1 MNTHRKPRPA
11 PSRRRRVTAALLG
24 GALMFVL
31 FGAADC
37 GGGTETSSDA
47 GQKAKGAAFDVQSKA
62 VPYPGPDLKD
72 SLERRNLR
80 ERLLRQNESDRLG
93 YVYLMS
99 FGNFIGYYTIEGK
112 VSSTQSQMTP
122 ADLTDYACDDGLSGC
137 QAQALEASGDDGSY
151 GENEPG
157 IFFFTTEGAM
167 VQYSGEYVYADQPIA
182 IGDVPELNT
191 KAKVPAAE

>member
-1 MNTHRKPRPA
+1 MIHRKRRPA
-11 PSRRRRVTAALLG
+11 PTRRRRVTAALLG
-24 GALMFVL
+24 GVLLFVL

-37 GGGTETSSDA
+37 GGGTTTSSDA
-47 GQKAKGAAFDVQSKA
+47 GQKAKGQAFEVQSKA
-62 VPYPGPDLKD
+62 VPFPGADLKD

-80 ERLLRQNESDRLG
+80 ERLLRQNEANRQG
-93 YVYLMS
+93 YVYLLS
-99 FGNFIGYYTIEGK
+99 FGNFIGYYTIQGK

-137 QAQALEASGDDGSY
+137 QAQVLEASGDDGSY

-167 VQYSGEYVYADQPIA
+167 VQYSGDYVYADQPIA
-182 IGDVPELNT
+182 VGDVPELNV
-191 KAKVPAAE
+191 KQKVAAAE